1 MQTDNIYCT
10 RGADIFVIGCGGIG
24 GFLLNMLPQTMA
36 CIAIDSVYKRLT
48 EVLNKTPKEASEVIN
63 EMLATEGIPEV
74 NGNTHLSGHFGW
86 LRSTFSSLNLID
98 GDVFSG
104 HNALRQAA
112 ISGSKLSVQLSAVRK
127 QDAFSTWLHDCKLC
141 GYNTYVTP
149 SNISKILKSSTI
161 NYNKFIVVF
170 LCVDNHKTRYE
181 VTRYV
186 EDNVRNCLLIN
197 GGNNKT
203 SGNVTVFEKLDGVAL
218 DPPIYKIYPE
228 VNPNTDKRPDEVSC
242 GEVALSNDQTAI
254 TNSMIASVMLNLF
267 RKRLTEGML
276 EKKTRRKD
284 PKTGENIK
292 VRTNEIIIDLDDFV
306 MSTLERSVKLDNR
319 PKSIIEGEQ
328 DEIDEDKLI

>member
-1 MQTDNIYCT
+1 MQTDDIYYT

-74 NGNTHLSGHFGW
+74 NGDTPISGHFGW

-127 QDAFSTWLHDCKLC
+127 QDAFSTWLHDCKLR

-149 SNISKILKSSTI
+149 SNISKILKSSII
-161 NYNKFIVVF
+161 NCNKFMVVF

-203 SGNVTVFEKLDGVAL
+203 SGNVTVFEKLKGVAL

-267 RKRLTEGML
+267 RKRFTEGML